1 MDTKNKNPG
10 KYINPFTDFGFKKLF
25 GSQFNKEI
33 LISFLNEVLMGKERI
48 EDLSYLSPEQLSQTP
63 SERNAL
69 FDIFCENDK
78 GEKFIIEL
86 QNVRQTYFKDRSLY
100 YTTFPLQAQAQRGK
114 EWDYMLNAVY
124 FVGIL
129 NFEFADKPELNRYRR
144 QACLIDLETH
154 EIFYDKLT
162 FIYLEVPR
170 FNKTEEELVTL
181 FDKWMYVLRY
191 LDKLQE
197 RPAALVERIFDRL
210 FREAEIAKLDPKE
223 MEEYQKSLKDYWDEY
238 ANITTAK
245 EEGIRI
251 GEEKGRQ
258 EEKQEIARQM
268 KQRGL
273 EVELIASITG
283 LSREEVERL

>member
-1 MDTKNKNPG
+1 MA
-10 KYINPFTDFGFKKLF
+10 
-25 GSQFNKEI
+25 
-33 LISFLNEVLMGKERI
+33 RA
-48 EDLSYLSPEQLSQTP
+48 
-63 SERNAL
+63 NAH
-69 FDIFCENDK
+69 I
-78 GEKFIIEL
+78 
-86 QNVRQTYFKDRSLY
+86 RQTYFKDRSLY

-170 FNKTEEELVTL
+170 FNKTEQELVSL

-245 EEGIRI
+245 NEGREEGRQEGIMI

>member
-1 MDTKNKNPG
+1 MA
-10 KYINPFTDFGFKKLF
+10 
-25 GSQFNKEI
+25 
-33 LISFLNEVLMGKERI
+33 RA
-48 EDLSYLSPEQLSQTP
+48 
-63 SERNAL
+63 NAH
-69 FDIFCENDK
+69 I
-78 GEKFIIEL
+78 
-86 QNVRQTYFKDRSLY
+86 RQTYFKDRSLY

-170 FNKTEEELVTL
+170 FNKTEQELVSL

-210 FREAEIAKLDPKE
+210 FREAEIAKLNPKE

-245 EEGIRI
+245 NEGRQEGREEGRQEGREEGRQEGIMI

-258 EEKQEIARQM
+258 ERDKEIAHQM
-268 KQRGL
+268 KLQGL
-273 EVELIASITG
+273 SIELIIKLTG

>member
-1 MDTKNKNPG
+1 MLIKE
-10 KYINPFTDFGFKKLF
+10 KYLNPFTDFGFKKLF
-25 GSQFNKEI
+25 GSPFSKEI

-86 QNVRQTYFKDRSLY
+86 QNIKQTYFKDRSLY

-170 FNKTEEELVTL
+170 FNKTEEELETL

-210 FREAEIAKLDPKE
+210 FKEAERYGPGQYLP
-223 MEEYQKSLKDYWDEY
+223 
-238 ANITTAK
+238 N
-245 EEGIRI
+245 
-251 GEEKGRQ
+251 
-258 EEKQEIARQM
+258 
-268 KQRGL
+268 
-273 EVELIASITG
+273 
-283 LSREEVERL
+283 

>member
-1 MDTKNKNPG
+1 MA
-10 KYINPFTDFGFKKLF
+10 
-25 GSQFNKEI
+25 
-33 LISFLNEVLMGKERI
+33 RA
-48 EDLSYLSPEQLSQTP
+48 
-63 SERNAL
+63 NAH
-69 FDIFCENDK
+69 I
-78 GEKFIIEL
+78 
-86 QNVRQTYFKDRSLY
+86 RQTYFKDRSLY

-170 FNKTEEELVTL
+170 FNKTEEELETL

-245 EEGIRI
+245 EEGREEGRQEGIMI

-258 EEKQEIARQM
+258 ERDIEIAHQM
-268 KQRGL
+268 KLEGL
-273 EVELIASITG
+273 SIELIIKLTG

>member
-170 FNKTEEELVTL
+170 FNKTEEELETL

-210 FREAEIAKLDPKE
+210 FKEAERYGPGQYLP
-223 MEEYQKSLKDYWDEY
+223 
-238 ANITTAK
+238 N
-245 EEGIRI
+245 
-251 GEEKGRQ
+251 
-258 EEKQEIARQM
+258 
-268 KQRGL
+268 
-273 EVELIASITG
+273 
-283 LSREEVERL
+283 